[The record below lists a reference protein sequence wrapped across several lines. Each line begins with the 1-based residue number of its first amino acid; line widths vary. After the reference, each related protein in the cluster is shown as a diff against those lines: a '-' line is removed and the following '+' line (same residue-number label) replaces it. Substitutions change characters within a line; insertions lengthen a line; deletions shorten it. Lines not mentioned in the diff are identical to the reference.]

1 MGQSTINPFLGYLKQ
16 EQMKTIYFIVS
27 SILIM
32 LSSCY
37 RSTKI
42 NLFNDSK
49 EVVKVSIISDE
60 FDYYLDT
67 IWHPQKGYFFE
78 REFVGIYKRFSAESC
93 KQDSIF
99 FEGEP
104 RRMPFNYTEIC
115 YDSFEKINQSYRLTF
130 TLGAQENVQIFQ
142 DNKFPLRTTNLSS
155 IDTIQ
160 FQFLNGEELE
170 LNGSNEIKNNIRNK
184 KLCSLCEI
192 RIKDLTH

>member
-60 FDYYLDT
+60 FIFHQDT
-67 IWHPQKGYFFE
+67 IWHPQKGFFFE
-78 REFVGIYKRFSAESC
+78 KGFVGIPYGFSAESC
-93 KQDSIF
+93 GQDSINYN
-99 FEGEP
+99 GDKNII
-104 RRMPFNYTEIC
+104 PFGNSDIC
-115 YDSFEKINQSYRLTF
+115 YDSYEILGQRKKLTF
-130 TLGAQENVQIFQ
+130 SLKPKQRVKIFYNKTTLKTSNI
-142 DNKFPLRTTNLSS
+142 SS

-160 FQFLNGEELE
+160 FQFLNGEEIQ
-170 LNGSNEIKNNIRNK
+170 LNGPNEIKHNIRNK
-184 KLCSLCEI
+184 KWCRLCEI